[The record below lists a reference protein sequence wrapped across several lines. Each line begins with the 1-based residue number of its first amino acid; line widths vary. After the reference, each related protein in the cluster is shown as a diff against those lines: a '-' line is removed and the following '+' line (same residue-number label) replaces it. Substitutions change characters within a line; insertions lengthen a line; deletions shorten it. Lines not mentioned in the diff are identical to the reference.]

1 MENKRMKMIYR
12 LLITVFIATL
22 VAGVA
27 TAQEAEAVV
36 EADTGNDKDT
46 LAKLGAGIALAGC
59 GIGTGLAQGP
69 IGAAAVGMIAEDGS
83 KFGLA
88 LLFTVLPE
96 TIVLFG
102 FLTLFLL

>member
-1 MENKRMKMIYR
+1 MENKRMKMVYR
-12 LLITVFIATL
+12 LLMTVFIATL

-27 TAQEAEAVV
+27 TAQEAEAEA

>member
-1 MENKRMKMIYR
+1 MENKRMEMVYR
-12 LLITVFIATL
+12 LLMTVFIATL

-27 TAQEAEAVV
+27 TAQEAEAEA

>member
-1 MENKRMKMIYR
+1 MENKRMRMVYR
-12 LLITVFIATL
+12 LMMAVFIATL

-27 TAQEAEAVV
+27 TAQEADAVN
-36 EADTGNDKDT
+36 EKDT
-46 LAKLGAGIALAGC
+46 MAKLGAGIALAGC

-69 IGAAAVGMIAEDGS
+69 IGVVAVGMIAEDDS

-102 FLTLFLL
+102 FLSIYLL

>member
-1 MENKRMKMIYR
+1 MENKRMKIVYR
-12 LLITVFIATL
+12 LLMTVFIATL

-27 TAQEAEAVV
+27 TAQEAEAEA

>member
-1 MENKRMKMIYR
+1 MENKRMRMVYR
-12 LLITVFIATL
+12 LLMAVFIATL

-27 TAQEAEAVV
+27 TAQEADAVN
-36 EADTGNDKDT
+36 EKDT
-46 LAKLGAGIALAGC
+46 MAKLGAGIALAGC
-59 GIGTGLAQGP
+59 GIGPGLAQGP

-102 FLTLFLL
+102 FLSIYLL

>member
-1 MENKRMKMIYR
+1 MENKRMKMVYR
-12 LLITVFIATL
+12 LLMTVFIATL

-27 TAQEAEAVV
+27 TAQEAEA

-46 LAKLGAGIALAGC
+46 MAKLGAGIALAGC